1 MSASDLPEPTIDQA
15 RRLGEKGSP
24 ARESERLL
32 FEAWMRGHCWAIGGA
47 WNGKQYKA
55 SDEDGS
61 RVNQQAMLTRML
73 WAAWRDRGTLA
84 DDQLRAYGDKRAR
97 EAVEALQHIPQSVI
111 DKAWNDY
118 WGDVAEARKTENS
131 VLAAHIGHE
140 TWYSWDAWVYAV
152 RHAAA
157 MLAAAPTTG
166 EKT

>member
-15 RRLGEKGSP
+15 RQLGEKGSP

-32 FEAWMRGHCWAIGGA
+32 FEAWMGGHCWVIGGT
-47 WNGKQYKA
+47 WTGTQYKA
-55 SDEDGS
+55 SDEDGL

-97 EAVEALQHIPQSVI
+97 EAVPEGWKLVPVEPTETMAAAFADQLEGACGSFFE
-111 DKAWNDY
+111 WERG
-118 WGDVAEARKTENS
+118 GDE
-131 VLAAHIGHE
+131 G
-140 TWYSWDAWVYAV
+140 Y
-152 RHAAA
+152 AA
-157 MLAAAPTTG
+157 MLASAPTPG